1 MTTETNEQ
9 AAAPAEAEI
18 VNDGIIDLDQVEDAK
33 PSDEDSEGKPE
44 AKADEAKPE
53 GEPEEKPKK
62 PSGAQRAKA
71 REQRLLSELAAR
83 DRELEEL
90 RRTATPA
97 RAGEDTDAKPPK
109 EDDFPGDYFAY
120 QRALTAY
127 EAGKKASEAINKAF
141 SDRDEADRSVKQS
154 EIVRQ
159 RAEAHAERVEDAR
172 EIIADFDEVM
182 GEMKGVN
189 VRNDVIDEIMQSD
202 KSALLAYHLA
212 KNPEKLDALNRMSPR
227 ELAREMGRLEATVQM
242 PTAKKQTSAPPPA
255 SAVKGGASS
264 SSAESDL
271 SSWLKKT
278 YG

>member
-1 MTTETNEQ
+1 MIPLGEWNVANGQPFRKECPECGYKTPVTEKHITG
-9 AAAPAEAEI
+9 ADLSYRAPCLNCGYWLVGTVEI
-18 VNDGIIDLDQVEDAK
+18 GV
-33 PSDEDSEGKPE
+33 PP
-44 AKADEAKPE
+44 
-53 GEPEEKPKK
+53 
-62 PSGAQRAKA
+62 
-71 REQRLLSELAAR
+71 
-83 DRELEEL
+83 
-90 RRTATPA
+90 
-97 RAGEDTDAKPPK
+97 KPPK

-255 SAVKGGASS
+255 SAVKGGASP